1 MYIVFGDKI
10 IDTEEIKNIITENT
24 DFKVLK
30 DMSKGT
36 KREDMAAFNLSLSI
50 EYLNELISET
60 CNINEL
66 SEDELFEEYL
76 ALAEELGVDIEEHLP
91 KYSKIK
97 FKAYKWDLSENAIN
111 CIVAIGNMEVK
122 ENKMLDIIRRL
133 ESQVE

>member
-10 IDTEEIKNIITENT
+10 IDTDEIKNIITENT
-24 DFKVLK
+24 DFKVIK

-50 EYLNELISET
+50 DYLNELISET
-60 CNINEL
+60 CNVSEL

-76 ALAEELGVDIEEHLP
+76 AIAEELGVDIEEYLP

-122 ENKMLDIIRRL
+122 GNKMLDIIRRL

>member
-1 MYIVFGDKI
+1 MYIVFGNKI
-10 IDTEEIKNIITENT
+10 IDTEEIKQIIVENT
-24 DFKVLK
+24 DFEVLK

-36 KREDMAAFNLSLSI
+36 KREDMAAFNLALDT

-66 SEDELFEEYL
+66 DEDALFEEYM
-76 ALAEELGVDIEEHLP
+76 ALAEELGVDIEEYLP

-97 FKAYKWDLSENAIN
+97 FKAYKWDLSDNKVK
-111 CIVAIGNMEVK
+111 CIVAIGNSEVK

-133 ESQVE
+133 ESQTE